1 MWSLKQGLIY
11 FKNHLPSGFD
21 SAHGIKTLFP
31 KGYKGSIS
39 PLKGYVF
46 AAYARLATS
55 FNYGSGDAG
64 AGSAAD
70 TYVMADG
77 TGRWFFS
84 WKWWPVNYSVTYTR
98 TCGFVFHYSND
109 KNAHGYVDTS
119 KPSENVKSCH
129 SGTDRWIADNWPE
142 IFKAGRHINLQDY
155 TPPVV
160 SQVWTGDGF
169 GESNFTQLIGGSVHC
184 AATVSGSTFFPYPNS
199 PSRLVSPIALVLRT
213 LINSAG
219 LVIRKNLS
227 TLKKSFTASD
237 GLHFDITVPSGLKP
251 DGSGTVTAKFS
262 SVDKKTSGSY
272 AWDFP
277 SGTPNAN
284 GTITFDVT
292 DGVCKIDYTYAVA
305 AQPTGLPVST
315 LKYTVSI
322 TAKDKSVSSISQTIQ
337 DGLVVSQTASS
348 TNSGGKTTSTKFT
361 INSDGTLEVSS
372 PDSKAGST
380 VGVSVLPAQKILLM
394 DALVNPTKDLA
405 LGVLGIFPPAASPD
419 PFTLVWYHGG
429 DPVVDTWTDPVWGP
443 ESVTITPNYDKQG
456 NLDVI
461 EYSFSTGPSPSGVSI
476 SGTYFIATQVSI
488 PPVLGSFS
496 GSFPTA
502 NGTYTVDYTTNMVS
516 PNQMF
521 LDQSTYTVTT
531 TFVAQDGSITSQSQ
545 SGTGAWGGLQNP
557 PLGDLPS
564 WAITSQTI
572 WVTDPAGN
580 ASSSTVTFT
589 SDGGF
594 TLTITTT
601 DTNGNGTTETI
612 SGDSQGNVQS
622 DTTADVTGSDGS
634 GGGDGG
640 AGGGASSDSGGDG
653 SGSDGGGDTG
663 RDGGGSGG

>member
-1 MWSLKQGLIY
+1 MWSLKQGLLY
-11 FKNHLPSGFD
+11 YKNHLPSGFD
-21 SAHGIKTLFP
+21 SAHGIKSLFP

-55 FNYGSGDAG
+55 FNYGGSDVG

-84 WKWWPVNYSVTYTR
+84 WQWWPLNYSVTYTR

-109 KNAHGYVDTS
+109 KSAHGYVDTS

-129 SGTDRWIADNWPE
+129 SGTDEWIAGNWPE

-169 GESNFTQLIGGSVHC
+169 GESNFTRLSGGSVHC
-184 AATVSGSTFFPYPNS
+184 AATVSGSTLFPYPNS
-199 PSRLVSPIALVLRT
+199 PSRLVSPMALVLRT

-219 LVIRKNLS
+219 LVIRQSLS

-237 GLHFDITVPSGLKP
+237 GLRFDITIPSGLKP

-262 SVDKKTSGSY
+262 SADKKTSGSY

-305 AQPTGLPVST
+305 AQSAGLPVST
-315 LKYTVSI
+315 LKYTVTI

-348 TNSGGKTTSTKFT
+348 TDSGGKTTSTKIT
-361 INSDGTLEVSS
+361 INSDGSLEVSS
-372 PDSKAGST
+372 PDAKAGST
-380 VGVSVLPAQKILLM
+380 VGVSALPAQKILLM
-394 DALVNPTKDLA
+394 DALTNPTKDLA
-405 LGVLGIFPPAASPD
+405 LGVLGVFPPAASPD
-419 PFTLVWYHGG
+419 PFTLVWYPGLGG
-429 DPVVDTWTDPVWGP
+429 GNIESNWEDPVWGP
-443 ESVTITPNYDKQG
+443 ESQSINPGFDKDG
-456 NLDVI
+456 NLVVI
-461 EYSFSTGPSPSGVSI
+461 EYSFSIGPSASGVTM
-476 SGTYFIATQVSI
+476 SGFYLIVTPESQPPIIAD
-488 PPVLGSFS
+488 FN

-502 NGTYTVDYTTNMVS
+502 NGTYGVVYETNWGYGDANTM
-516 PNQMF
+516 PF
-521 LDQSTYTVTT
+521 TYTLTT
-531 TFVAQDGSITSQSQ
+531 SFAAQDGSSTSQSQ
-545 SGTGAWGGLQNP
+545 SGTATWNMSNP
-557 PLGDLPS
+557 TIS
-564 WAITSQTI
+564 SQSSSA
-572 WVTDPAGN
+572 TDPAGN
-580 ASSSTVTFT
+580 TSTSSVTFAPT
-589 SDGGF
+589 GNF
-594 TLTITTT
+594 TLTISTV
-601 DTNGNGTTETI
+601 DANGNGTTETI
-612 SGDSQGNVQS
+612 VGDSQGNVLS
-622 DTTADVTGSDGS
+622 DTTGEVTGGDGS
-634 GGGDGG
+634 GGGGGDGG
-640 AGGGASSDSGGDG
+640 SDGGASSDSGGD
-653 SGSDGGGDTG
+653 DGGGDTG
-663 RDGGGSGG
+663 GDG